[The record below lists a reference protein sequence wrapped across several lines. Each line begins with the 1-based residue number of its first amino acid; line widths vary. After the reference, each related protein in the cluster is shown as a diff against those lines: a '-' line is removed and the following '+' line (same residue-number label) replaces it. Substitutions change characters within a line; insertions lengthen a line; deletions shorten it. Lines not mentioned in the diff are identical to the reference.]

1 VQDVV
6 DDNDAGVLN
15 ESIEVEVGLTTK
27 KACEKLYSVTT
38 TTALSVP
45 ISEAR
50 SDDDNAEEVLNNERN
65 KASVTSEREAAVQ
78 GESAADADVQNV
90 DITDDYIGDVS
101 VNATVDANQDCLNQ
115 ASVRAAVIHMSQKE
129 HDNQGMIDE
138 MYNMIIELEEKAAE
152 KEAQI
157 QIQKAIH
164 VISTANLEAENR
176 DLVATDSEKTL
187 IISVLEQDVKTKTI
201 VINKMSADVQYM
213 NTQLEEKSVE
223 ISDLTERL
231 QLENEASV
239 VSTTKYLEQ
248 ISTLKDDL
256 TAKTNLIEEMSM
268 DIKSLKLAC
277 DEIAVENVN
286 LANQLHATKS
296 ENVGLKVDLNSL
308 VVINKDK
315 VKKSDD
321 FTTQLRLSKS
331 RIDELETQVNSL
343 LNINKE
349 RVHKITLLEEE
360 LTGKK
365 IKLEEMSAD
374 IKDKSKT
381 LEEKSLEVAD
391 IKEQLNLSKTEI
403 DKLKSEIE
411 ASDKVNKENARLMT
425 VLIDELGSKQAT
437 IDEMCDNIE
446 HNNEVFGETSAE
458 MADLTKRLE
467 LSKTEIDELKKKA
480 EILITSN
487 DEKDKVIKKL
497 ECDMESKSTLIN
509 ELTDAFQ
516 QKNERCNKIM
526 SENDDLNEQLKLSTT
541 ANDNLGKLN
550 KSSEAKIV
558 ELVNIV
564 ESMSRTLR
572 DEKAIMK
579 GEIEEMKAKLVQE
592 TNEKAAATLSL
603 QVKDAENNH
612 IAEALQAAKAESDKL
627 KMEVETLVATNKE
640 KVDQLSI
647 LENNLAAKE
656 CMIDEMY
663 QNIKHNK
670 VFFEEKTVE
679 IDDLTKELN
688 FITFERD
695 ELNRKVN
702 DLEKMN
708 NKSSLEI
715 ARLLSSLN
723 EYRTLNEVLQVRHDE
738 DSLYMESL
746 DKIKKEYEEKTN
758 VLQDSIKSL
767 TKSLE
772 DERLNHATQIEGMK
786 EVMEK
791 FVRMSEESLEKA
803 NSKKLAQKKT
813 IDELSKSLDAAKAE
827 IRNKDKIL
835 AEKSDDLLKYV
846 DLAAQFKT
854 ADCGVAGDLL
864 KYVEEIARW

>member
-1 VQDVV
+1 M
-6 DDNDAGVLN
+6 DDACDAGVLD
-15 ESIEVEVGLTTK
+15 ESIEVEVGLTMK
-27 KACEKLYSVTT
+27 KACESFNFVTT
-38 TTALSVP
+38 ATALSAP

-50 SDDDNAEEVLNNERN
+50 SDDDYAEEVLNNERN
-65 KASVTSEREAAVQ
+65 EASVTSEREAAVQ
-78 GESAADADVQNV
+78 GESAADADAQSV
-90 DITDDYIGDVS
+90 DITDEYIGDVS
-101 VNATVDANQDCLNQ
+101 VNTTAGANQDNLNQ
-115 ASVRAAVIHMSQKE
+115 ASVRAAVIHMTQKE
-129 HDNQGMIDE
+129 DYNRGMIDE

-157 QIQKAIH
+157 QIQKAIN
-164 VISTANLEAENR
+164 VITNANLEAENR
-176 DLVATDSEKTL
+176 DLVATDSKKTL
-187 IISVLEQDVKTKTI
+187 IVNMLEQEVKTKTI
-201 VINKMSADVQYM
+201 MIDKMSADVQYM

-231 QLENEASV
+231 QLENEASFT
-239 VSTTKYLEQ
+239 STTKYLEQ

-256 TAKTNLIEEMSM
+256 TAKTNVIEEMSNN
-268 DIKSLKLAC
+268 IKSLKLAC
-277 DEIAVENVN
+277 DEIAAENVD
-286 LANQLHATKS
+286 LVNQLHATKS
-296 ENVGLKVDLNSL
+296 ENDGLKVDMNSL

-315 VKKSDD
+315 VKKIDD

-349 RVHKITLLEEE
+349 RVEKITFLEED
-360 LTGKK
+360 LTVKK
-365 IKLEEMSAD
+365 IKLDEMSAE
-374 IKDKSKT
+374 IKEKSKT
-381 LEEKSLEVAD
+381 LDEYSVEVSD
-391 IKEQLNLSKTEI
+391 IIEQLHLSKSEI

-411 ASDKVNKENARLMT
+411 ASDKINKENARLMT
-425 VLIDELGSKQAT
+425 VLIDELGTKQAT

-458 MADLTKRLE
+458 MADLTKQLE

-480 EILITSN
+480 EILLTIN
-487 DEKDKVIKKL
+487 DEKEMMISKL
-497 ECDMESKSTLIN
+497 EGDIESKRILIE

-516 QKNERCNKIM
+516 QKSVRCNKIM
-526 SENDDLNEQLKLSTT
+526 SENDELNEQLKLSTT

-550 KSSEAKIV
+550 KSSETKIM
-558 ELVNIV
+558 ELVNVV
-564 ESMSRTLR
+564 ESMSRTLK
-572 DEKAIMK
+572 DEKASLK
-579 GEIEEMKAKLVQE
+579 GEIEEMKAKLEQE
-592 TNEKAAATLSL
+592 TKEKAAATLSL

-612 IAEALQAAKAESDKL
+612 IAEALQVAKAESDQL

-640 KVDQLSI
+640 KVDQLSM
-647 LENNLAAKE
+647 LEDNLAAKE

-663 QNIKHNK
+663 QNIKHNN

-688 FITFERD
+688 IISFERD
-695 ELNRKVN
+695 ELNRTVT
-702 DLEKMN
+702 DLEKKN
-708 NKSSLEI
+708 STSSLEV

-723 EYRTLNEVLQVRHDE
+723 EYKTLNEVLQVRHDE
-738 DSLYMESL
+738 DSLCTDSL
-746 DKIKKEYEEKTN
+746 DRIKREYEEKTG

-772 DERLNHATQIEGMK
+772 DERSNHATQIEGMK
-786 EVMEK
+786 QVMEK

-813 IDELSKSLDAAKAE
+813 IDELSKSLDLAKAE
-827 IRNKDKIL
+827 IRKKDKIL
-835 AEKSDDLLKYV
+835 DEKSDQKYV
-846 DLAAQFKT
+846 DLAAQLKA